1 MRKLCWLAL
10 LCAALL
16 MLAVS
21 ASAEGGRAYAFFDD
35 DSGKPYARCVDYE
48 GELPAEIE
56 RIFSG
61 ALREGDQILAA
72 SRYSQWWQSKAAV
85 VHDSILLAVK
95 REGCIVLMGAF
106 CEESGWSVCVE
117 TDSFLQP
124 GTEFS
129 ITCVQDDP
137 LSIRSGGGG
146 QAIVCG
152 DESWLLSVERG
163 GWVRLVALVM
173 TKGSGRQ
180 MIDMNLLSLFVLRNG
195 QESGQSFG
203 GCCMPSRL
211 SAWQVEDFPRN
222 AEQIERYVQ
231 AHQPQLAQG
240 EAYISAVNLRE
251 QPTGSSRS
259 LGVYSAKVQVL
270 DSSPGKQYPWY
281 RVRIGET
288 EGWVSGA
295 YLIESRED
303 IRYYGIEE
311 MTTSF
316 ARADSE
322 AALYQA
328 PGGAQKGTLSP
339 GETVHVLCEN
349 EGWLHVLMPEG
360 EIAPRVSWRGTY
372 GYVRADEVTQGRT
385 LAELRWR

>member
-1 MRKLCWLAL
+1 MKRLGWLAL
-10 LCAALL
+10 LCAVLM
-16 MLAVS
+16 MLAVPVS
-21 ASAEGGRAYAFFDD
+21 AAALREYAFFDD

-56 RIFSG
+56 GIFSG
-61 ALREGDQILAA
+61 ALREGDQILTA
-72 SRYSQWWQSKAAV
+72 SRYSQWWKEKASV
-85 VHDSILLAVK
+85 VHDSILLAVE

-124 GTEFS
+124 GTAFS

-137 LSIRSGGGG
+137 LNIRTGGGG

-152 DESWLLSVERG
+152 DERWLLSVERG
-163 GWVRLVALVM
+163 GWVRLVALV
-173 TKGSGRQ
+173 TAKGGGRQ
-180 MIDMNLLSLFVLRNG
+180 VIDMHLLSLFIPRDG
-195 QESGQSFG
+195 QESAQKFG
-203 GCCMPSRL
+203 PCCMPSRL
-211 SAWQVEDFPRN
+211 SAWRAEDFPRS
-222 AEQIERYVQ
+222 AEEIERYVS

-270 DSSPGKQYPWY
+270 DSSPGKEYPWY
-281 RVRIGET
+281 QVRIGET

-295 YLIESRED
+295 YLINSSED
-303 IRYYGIEE
+303 VRYYGVEE
-311 MTTSF
+311 KTTSF
-316 ARADSE
+316 ARADGE
-322 AALYQA
+322 TALRIS
-328 PGGAQKGTLSP
+328 PGGAQKGVLSP
-339 GETVHVLCEN
+339 GTMVHVISEN
-349 EGWLHVLMPEG
+349 EGWLHVLVPE
-360 EIAPRVSWRGTY
+360 EKIAPRVSWRGTY
-372 GYVRADEVTQGRT
+372 GYVRSDEVTQGAT

>member
-1 MRKLCWLAL
+1 MKGLGGLAL
-10 LCAALL
+10 LCAAL
-16 MLAVS
+16 MLLAAS
-21 ASAEGGRAYAFFDD
+21 ASAEAERVYAFFDD
-35 DSGKPYARCVDYE
+35 DSGKPYARCVDYA
-48 GELPAEIE
+48 GELPAGIE

-61 ALREGDQILAA
+61 VLREDDQILTA
-72 SRYSQWWQSKAAV
+72 SRYSQWWQSRAAV
-85 VHDSILLAVK
+85 VHDSILLAVQ

-146 QAIVCG
+146 QAILCG
-152 DESWLLSVERG
+152 DERWLLSVERG
-163 GWVRLVALVM
+163 GWVRLVALV
-173 TKGSGRQ
+173 TAKGGGRQ
-180 MIDMNLLSLFVLRNG
+180 VIDMHLLSLFVPRDG
-195 QESGQSFG
+195 QESAQKFG
-203 GCCMPSRL
+203 PCCMPSRL
-211 SAWQVEDFPRN
+211 AAWKAEDFPRS
-222 AEQIERYVQ
+222 AEEIERYVSV
-231 AHQPQLAQG
+231 HQPQLAQG

-270 DSSPGKQYPWY
+270 DSTPGKEYPWY

-303 IRYYGIEE
+303 TRYYGVEE
-311 MTTSF
+311 KTTPF

-322 AALYQA
+322 AVLYQS
-328 PGGAQKGTLSP
+328 PDGAQKGILSP
-339 GETVHVLCEN
+339 GTTVHVLAEN
-349 EGWLHVLMPEG
+349 EGWLHVLVPKG
-360 EIAPRVSWRGTY
+360 EIEPRVSWEGVY
-372 GYVRADEVTQGRT
+372 GYVRADEVTQGAT
-385 LAELRWR
+385 LAEVRWR